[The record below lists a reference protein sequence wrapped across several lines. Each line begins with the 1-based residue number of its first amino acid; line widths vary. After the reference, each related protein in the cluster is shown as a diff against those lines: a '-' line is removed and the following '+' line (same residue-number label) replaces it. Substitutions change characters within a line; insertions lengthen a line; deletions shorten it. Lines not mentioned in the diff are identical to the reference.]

1 MPEIKIGATVKLP
14 APYAGV
20 PGTVIFY
27 DATKNQYLVRIG
39 VSQQLYFQAADLTAW
54 DAE

>member
-1 MPEIKIGATVKLP
+1 MSEIKIGATVKLP

-27 DATKNQYLVRIG
+27 DATKDQYLVRIG
-39 VSQQLYFQAADLTAW
+39 VSQQLYFKANDLSAW
-54 DAE
+54 STK